1 MNNTRPHPPT
11 SPNYGA
17 FINELPL
24 RSPLNTN
31 SLNSTQTI
39 WFTDIY
45 PIKNTT
51 IECKSHRNSESFEK
65 NGKETQNEQNKHE
78 RFNLK
83 ASRTIDLR
91 FKNLISLA
99 FLKASNSF
107 NMLRVLRLGK
117 NNFQN
122 IPTCIFTLQN
132 LEVLELNGNRIDSSP
147 NSLKSHMFS
156 KLENLYSLD
165 LSNNLLTFIPQD
177 FGYLNSKFS
186 RLNLTN
192 NKIRHIPIEL
202 LGILHLKF
210 SPYTMFENS
219 ENGHE
224 NSTTNDITIPRE
236 SIPNN
241 INRYQELP
249 YKTFCDDNEKPETR
263 KRYSKLQLNDFREI
277 KRNLSKR
284 QLNHSIHKSRLVKI
298 KSLFCESLQ
307 RYLPKS
313 IQSRN
318 GCDSFFNN
326 DFEFDSQEFQEFVR
340 YIFYSKNLNDI
351 VSIYP
356 FCFKYKYKENDGD
369 DIDKDNFRSRNFPT
383 LFDICAQ
390 LVINGILYSNQN
402 DGHMHVS
409 YGNRNSQSEVSLL
422 EKNLVMKK
430 KSLIKSKSSENL
442 ISFKNLSIEKT
453 SNIFLNKHTEFYKDQ
468 QTKHKYKYQTEGV
481 LPIPSGLIIP
491 KPKNVKSELMG
502 TVWKYCYFYTKN
514 IEPEWYVEFLGGNP
528 RYYTDQS
535 YYDSIEALTQLNI
548 HEQSKDTS
556 VINIDNYPL
565 SKNQISETQNLD
577 LESNNESSIQSE
589 TLMKDS
595 ELCSGNSSPL
605 SNSSREQYSVYCT
618 NSDSREIKLKTDRF
632 SGIITNHV
640 HIEKIVV
647 RSGRLAGVYG
657 KGLWKTFKHQLAATY
672 WPKQVVEEINPKKQ
686 QITTYCTI
694 CCNLCFYAT
703 YHLLLVFDNET
714 NIKISFCSQLCQ
726 DVFFSEILCLSTL
739 DISQENTFTD

>member
-1 MNNTRPHPPT
+1 MNNTRLHPPT

-249 YKTFCDDNEKPETR
+249 YKTFRDDNEKPETR
-263 KRYSKLQLNDFREI
+263 K
-277 KRNLSKR
+277 
-284 QLNHSIHKSRLVKI
+284 
-298 KSLFCESLQ
+298 
-307 RYLPKS
+307 
-313 IQSRN
+313 
-318 GCDSFFNN
+318 
-326 DFEFDSQEFQEFVR
+326 SQEFQEFVR

-402 DGHMHVS
+402 DGHMHIS

-430 KSLIKSKSSENL
+430 KSLIESKSSENL

-686 QITTYCTI
+686 QITTY
-694 CCNLCFYAT
+694 F
-703 YHLLLVFDNET
+703 FDNET